1 MASKQ
6 YWRAKCFS
14 PRTLKHTLNFIC
26 LSQSVTATSQLS
38 QQVFAKIDDKALVK
52 DSASPELARIRK
64 RLRDEQSRLR
74 KLADQIF
81 KNAVSAN
88 WVPEGAL
95 PTIRDGRVVIPI
107 QAEHK
112 RKLKGFILD
121 ESATGQ
127 TVFMEPTEMLDAN
140 NEIRELEHEEKRE
153 VIRILKALTDEFRIQ
168 LPVLKLSFRFLAQID
183 FIRAKAKF
191 SLEIEADKPILEK
204 QPELTWYNAKH
215 PLLYLSLKGKRDVVP
230 LSIELNPE
238 DRMLLVS
245 GPNAG
250 GKSVC
255 LKTVGLLTIHGSMR
269 IANSCYQTGQ
279 GWESFKTYFWI
290 LVINSQLKTT

>member
-1 MASKQ
+1 M
-6 YWRAKCFS
+6 RFS
-14 PRTLKHTLNFIC
+14 TEFEFVNILLSQNLEFRFILEKGESFPSQHFFDPAEWIKKIALEGNWLEAEEFLNLAYGIEAILACKAFLTKNAEVYPQLYL

-38 QQVFAKIDDKALVK
+38 RQVFAKIDDKGLVK
-52 DSASPELARIRK
+52 DSASPALARIRK
-64 RLRDEQSRLR
+64 QLRDEQGRLR

-81 KNAVSAN
+81 RNAVSAN

-153 VIRILKALTDEFRIQ
+153 VIRILKELTDEFRIQ
-168 LPVLKLSFRFLAQID
+168 LPVLKISFRFLAQID
-183 FIRAKAKF
+183 SSGQRQS
-191 SLEIEADKPILEK
+191 SL
-204 QPELTWYNAKH
+204 W
-215 PLLYLSLKGKRDVVP
+215 R
-230 LSIELNPE
+230 
-238 DRMLLVS
+238 
-245 GPNAG
+245 
-250 GKSVC
+250 
-255 LKTVGLLTIHGSMR
+255 
-269 IANSCYQTGQ
+269 
-279 GWESFKTYFWI
+279 
-290 LVINSQLKTT
+290 